1 MLVARIQRRTLSPV
15 RSHALLGCSELP
27 KINDMNLD
35 EAKANIGQMVMAA
48 DSMKLIKGPH
58 KPHGPYL
65 LIRVTKGGMCELER
79 DENRHGTR
87 FVKPT
92 LISLPNEKSAGTAS
106 E

>member
-1 MLVARIQRRTLSPV
+1 MCRLV
-15 RSHALLGCSELP
+15 GLP
-27 KINDMNLD
+27 KSRKTTDMNLN
-35 EAKANIGQMVMAA
+35 EAKESIGKMVMAA

-87 FVKPT
+87 YVRPT
-92 LISLPNEKSAGTAS
+92 LISLPNAS
-106 E
+106 VEQPPGQRHSDTPPTI